1 MEVGDL
7 KISKIDVK
15 KELEA
20 LYMFDAKVAKANPTL
35 LARDGEEWLLS
46 FLTKEHNSETWA
58 WKTES
63 GSLVGYISLIDKPK
77 ENALEV
83 LRICVDPLKWRRKL
97 GTKMMVFAEKMALKL
112 GRKKVDL
119 ATNKANAQS
128 IAFYKKLGYRIAK
141 EVENYY
147 GEGEVRYIFEKVL
160 S

>member
-1 MEVGDL
+1 MDVRSL

-15 KELEA
+15 EELGP
-20 LYMFDAKVAKANPTL
+20 LYTFDARVAKANPAL

-46 FLTKEHNSETWA
+46 FLTKEHDSETWV

-63 GSLVGYISLIDKPK
+63 GDLVGYISLIDKPK
-77 ENALEV
+77 ENSMEV
-83 LRICVDPLKWRRKL
+83 LRICVDPPKWRKKV
-97 GTKMMVFAEKMALKL
+97 GTEMMDFAEKMALKL
-112 GRKKVDL
+112 GRRKVDL
-119 ATNKANAQS
+119 ATNKANAQA

-147 GEGEVRYIFEKVL
+147 GEGEIRYIFEKAL